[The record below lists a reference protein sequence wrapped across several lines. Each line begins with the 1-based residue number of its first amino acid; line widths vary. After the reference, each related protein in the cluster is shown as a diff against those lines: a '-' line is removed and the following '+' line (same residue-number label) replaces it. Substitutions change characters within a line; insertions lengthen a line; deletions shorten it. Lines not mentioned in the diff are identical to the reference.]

1 VAPGLRLLPTLVLLG
16 GVAVPVEFL
25 ASRDLAPLL
34 GEPGPAARGS
44 LERCYGVARAGAD
57 DCQAF
62 ARRCAG
68 RSLRDGQGD
77 AWIWLPAGLCARLV
91 GGSLSPIPEGE
102 RRGSAPSDPARE
114 RSPHR

>member
-1 VAPGLRLLPTLVLLG
+1 MPPGLRLLPALALVG
-16 GVAVPVEFL
+16 GLAVPVELL
-25 ASRDLAPLL
+25 ASRDPAPFVDQ
-34 GEPGPAARGS
+34 PRPVARGS

-57 DCQAF
+57 DCQAS

-91 GGSLSPIPEGE
+91 GGSLSPIPGGRPHELGPP
-102 RRGSAPSDPARE
+102 GPPPD
-114 RSPHR
+114 RSPDP